1 MKARLAVLA
10 ALVLLVVA
18 LASCGPT
25 ATSGPAATS
34 VPVVQ
39 TVVVPGATGVPVVQT
54 VVVVPTSPPAA
65 TTAPQPTLVPPA
77 TPVPTIPAVPTSV
90 PTGVPPT
97 AAPAAT
103 GTAAAATPAATQPTA
118 AVAQNLVELEWPPQM
133 RLGESGLVRL
143 SLAPAPGGYIV
154 GAEFPGQLTV
164 TSTVPVETR
173 PGFDLAAVARLEGIG
188 FDLAPA
194 GDQLQ
199 SLASDWPVTWR
210 WTLTPH
216 AAGRQSLTVQLRLRW
231 TPQAGNT
238 SPERESTV
246 FNKGLQIEVASFL
259 GFSAREALV
268 AGLAALALGG
278 GLSLPLALY
287 VARAPRRRNLAQA
300 ESPNAGLVIERPG
313 GIELKPDETD
323 LLRTLFRR
331 YARVTLEAE
340 FRSGYSGART
350 LLALP
355 VHAGG
360 RTDAYTI
367 AKLGDR
373 ASIELECAN
382 YEAFVKDTLPPIT
395 ARIQEAPVTV
405 RGGGLAALRYTFIGE
420 AGRMPLSLREA
431 LLADPDPALLEKL
444 FTTFGPNWWLQRRPY
459 TFRLG
464 YEYDRVLPA
473 HYVLEPDT
481 GSRERGAGNGQQAT
495 PATTRGQAGSPRNY
509 AGAGGQRA
517 IALDGRTAPG
527 QVSLA
532 VGDVVRLEHF
542 RLAERRPDGK
552 WLSLVGEPPAGEP
565 PLRLRW
571 LGAAWPYA
579 GPARVVAT
587 RETLLRGFLAEAG
600 VPDAPLPPATTLL
613 AERVMGTQSVIHG
626 DLNLENILIG
636 PGGFVWLIDFART
649 REGHP
654 LFDFAH
660 LEAEIIAHVLAPRV
674 HSADELRA
682 VLHAGDDPLL
692 ATLHT
697 LAGRCLFDPTQSRE
711 YHLALALA
719 CAGALK
725 FGNLAPFAK
734 RCLYEAAV
742 HFAGSAVR
750 SPESGSPGV

>member
-1 MKARLAVLA
+1 
-10 ALVLLVVA
+10 
-18 LASCGPT
+18 
-25 ATSGPAATS
+25 
-34 VPVVQ
+34 
-39 TVVVPGATGVPVVQT
+39 VPGGVQT
-54 VVVVPTSPPAA
+54 VVVVTAVPPPTAAPQGTPVRTAPPAPTS
-65 TTAPQPTLVPPA
+65 APTR
-77 TPVPTIPAVPTSV
+77 
-90 PTGVPPT
+90 VPPT
-97 AAPAAT
+97 AAPPRTALPAAT
-103 GTAAAATPAATQPTA
+103 VTAAVATAAATQPTA
-118 AVAQNLVELEWPPQM
+118 AVAENLVELEWPLQM

-143 SLAPAPGGYIV
+143 ALVPSPGGYV
-154 GAEFPGQLTV
+154 VAAEFPGQGTV

-173 PGFDLAAVARLEGIG
+173 PGYDLAAVARLEGIG
-188 FDLAPA
+188 FELAPS
-194 GDQLQ
+194 GDQVQ
-199 SLASDWPVTWR
+199 SLGLDRPVTWR
-210 WTLTPH
+210 WTLTPR

-231 TPQAGNT
+231 TPQAGNAN
-238 SPERESTV
+238 PERESTV
-246 FNKGLQIEVASFL
+246 FNKGLQIDVASFL
-259 GFSAREALV
+259 GFSVREALV
-268 AGLAALALGG
+268 AGLAALAVGG

-300 ESPNAGLVIERPG
+300 ANPNAGLVIERPG
-313 GIELKPDETD
+313 AIDLKPDETD

-373 ASIELECAN
+373 ASIEQECAN
-382 YEAFVKDTLPPIT
+382 YEAFVKDTLPPVT

-405 RGGGLAALRYTFIGE
+405 RGSGLAALRYTFIGE

-431 LLADPDPALLEKL
+431 LLADADPALLEKL
-444 FTTFGPNWWLQRRPY
+444 FATFGPNWWLQRRPY

-473 HYVLEPDT
+473 HYVLEPEA
-481 GSRERGAGNGQQAT
+481 GSGQRATGNGQ
-495 PATTRGQAGSPRNY
+495 
-509 AGAGGQRA
+509 RA
-517 IALDGRTAPG
+517 ETIDGRAAPG
-527 QVSLA
+527 QVNLA
-532 VGDVVRLEHF
+532 VGDAVRLEHF

-552 WLSLVGEPPAGEP
+552 WSSLAGEPPAGEP
-565 PLRLRW
+565 PLRVRW
-571 LGAAWPYA
+571 LGAAWPHT

-600 VPDAPLPPATTLL
+600 VPDAPLPPAAALL

-660 LEAEIIAHVLAPRV
+660 LEAEIIAHVLSPRV
-674 HSADELRA
+674 NTADEFRALLRA
-682 VLHAGDDPLL
+682 GDEPLL
-692 ATLHT
+692 ATLHA
-697 LAGRCLFDPTQSRE
+697 LAARCLFDPTQPRE

-719 CAGALK
+719 CTGALK
-725 FGNLAPFAK
+725 FGNLTPFAK
-734 RCLYEAAV
+734 RCLYEGAM
-742 HFAGSAVR
+742 HFGELAVR
-750 SPESGSPGV
+750 SPGV